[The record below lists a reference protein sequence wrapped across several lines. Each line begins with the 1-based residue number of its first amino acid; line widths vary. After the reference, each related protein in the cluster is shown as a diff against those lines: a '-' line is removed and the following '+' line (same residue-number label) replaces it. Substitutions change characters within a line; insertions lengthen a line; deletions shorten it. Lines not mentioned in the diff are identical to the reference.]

1 MSKRFNFFLW
11 ALILIFSLVGVGLSM
26 RVLALHEVPVSESL
40 ILRGFSC
47 LLGVLFFAR
56 RYSFSLVPH
65 SLKTQIFRAL
75 LAGMALTFLSL
86 SYNWL
91 TASTVAV
98 LSNMDVP
105 LLIVLGPLLGV
116 PSTKKTQI
124 LSLISILF
132 LVWYISNLEIQ
143 INLVYGLGSLTLGSL
158 LLCFGYLYI
167 KKSMTDENKAVA
179 ILTPS
184 LAIILYGFIEKA
196 WAGGGVSSAWTST
209 CLSIGFLS
217 GIGMFLAYIATM
229 KLYELTDLASA
240 EFPTLISSI
249 IIQPAELLF
258 LNEPIH
264 KIYLLSSIGFV
275 VMTYLI
281 MRLQKISEIN
291 NRINAAAGA
300 ESLYAQ

>member
-1 MSKRFNFFLW
+1 MRFKFFLW
-11 ALILIFSLVGVGLSM
+11 AIILIFSLVGVGLSM
-26 RVLALHEVPVSESL
+26 RVLALNEVPVSESL

-47 LLGVLFFAR
+47 LLGVLLFAR
-56 RYSFSLVPH
+56 RYSFSLIPR

-91 TASTVAV
+91 TASTIAV
-98 LSNMDVP
+98 LSNIDVP
-105 LLIVLGPLLGV
+105 LLMVLGSLLGV
-116 PSTKKTQI
+116 PATKKTQL

-132 LVWYISNLEIQ
+132 LVWYISNLEMQ

-167 KKSMTDENKAVA
+167 KKSMADENKAVA

-184 LAIILYGFIEKA
+184 LAIILYGLVEKV
-196 WAGGGVSSAWTST
+196 WTGGGVSSAWTLTS
-209 CLSIGFLS
+209 LSIGFLS
-217 GIGMFLAYIATM
+217 GVGMFLAYIATM

-264 KIYLLSSIGFV
+264 KIYLFSSIGFV

-281 MRLQKISEIN
+281 MRLQKNSEDCDKVNDTEGLEKI
-291 NRINAAAGA
+291 
-300 ESLYAQ
+300 YVQ